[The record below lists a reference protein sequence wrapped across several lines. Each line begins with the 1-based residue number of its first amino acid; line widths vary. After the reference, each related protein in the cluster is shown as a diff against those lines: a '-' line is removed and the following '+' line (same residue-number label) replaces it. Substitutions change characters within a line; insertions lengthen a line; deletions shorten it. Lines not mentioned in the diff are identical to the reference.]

1 MNQRA
6 LIFAAV
12 TLALG
17 IGCDDGNT
25 DTDSGMSSLDSGS
38 GADGGTTGMD
48 GGTDAG
54 GGADAGPLVDANIEP
69 SCDMGR
75 IRIEQTCPT
84 FTACGGDV
92 VGEWCYADVC
102 ITKDELLGQ
111 VLDQP
116 GVPAGCTADGIEIR
130 GSSGTISGTLTAT
143 ATELTR
149 MVTSSATGSFYLPMD
164 CVIGTGVRR
173 CITTADVI
181 TTALGT
187 AGSATCVVEDPGCV
201 CSITFDSG
209 IDETVGYTISG
220 DAVVLDSGRRFDY
233 CIEGDGSFRFH
244 EDAATGVEP
253 GTQTAL
259 PVAAP

>member
-1 MNQRA
+1 MNKRA
-6 LIFAAV
+6 LILVVAA
-12 TLALG
+12 LAFG
-17 IGCDDGNT
+17 FGCDDGGS
-25 DTDSGMSSLDSGS
+25 DTDSGAPPGDSGS
-38 GADGGTTGMD
+38 GVDSGMTAMD
-48 GGTDAG
+48 GGGGSDAG
-54 GGADAGPLVDANIEP
+54 GGADGGTPVDANFEP

-84 FTACGGDV
+84 FTACGGDI

-116 GVPAGCTADGIEIR
+116 GVPASCTADGIEIR
-130 GSSGTISGTLTAT
+130 GSSGTISGTITAT

-149 MVTSSATGSFYLPMD
+149 LVTSSATGSFFLPAG
-164 CVIGTGVRR
+164 CVIATCRGTEAA
-173 CITTADVI
+173 ITA
-181 TTALGT
+181 ALGT
-187 AGSATCVVEDPGCV
+187 AGSATCTREDPGCA
-201 CSITFDSG
+201 CAITFNSG
-209 IDETVGYTISG
+209 IDETVGYTLSG

-259 PVAAP
+259 PVAP